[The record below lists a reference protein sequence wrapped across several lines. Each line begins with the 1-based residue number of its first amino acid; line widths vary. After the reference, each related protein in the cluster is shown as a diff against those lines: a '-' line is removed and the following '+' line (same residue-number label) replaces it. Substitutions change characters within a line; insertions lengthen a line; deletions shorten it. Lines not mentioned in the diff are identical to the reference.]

1 MTFPFP
7 WIVPRSAASVTYT
20 DSEYQDSAS
29 TVYTFTGK
37 AIGTAGG
44 HRVIVVGVAGASTT
58 SRTIS
63 SVTVGGIA
71 ATQIVF
77 AEDLGNSLYTPA
89 GLFIARVPTGTT
101 ANVVVTWSG
110 GQSRCGV
117 GVWAVYNLDSIAA
130 TGTNSS
136 LVSPSSLNLTIPP
149 GGVAIGMFS
158 GYDNNSFSAHT
169 WVGLTKNFDLAT
181 VATNQVGDSGASLA
195 SAAGAVNLTITC
207 TMNGASPD
215 STTGVSAAFR

>member
-7 WIVPRSAASVTYT
+7 WIVPRSAASVSYT

-29 TVYTFTGK
+29 TAYTFTGK

-44 HRVIVVGVAGASTT
+44 HRAIVVGVAGAGTT
-58 SRTIS
+58 SRTVS
-63 SVTVGGIA
+63 SVTIGGVT

-77 AEDLGNSLYTPA
+77 AEDLGNSLYAPA

-117 GVWAVYNLDSIAA
+117 GVWAVYNLDSVAA
-130 TGTNSS
+130 TATNSS
-136 LVSPSSLNLTIPP
+136 LVSPSSLDLTIKP
-149 GGVAIGMFS
+149 GGAAIGMFS
-158 GYDNNSFSAHT
+158 GYDNNTFSAHT

-181 VATNQVGDSGASLA
+181 AASNQIGHSGASLA

-207 TMNGASPD
+207 TINGASPD